1 MDKNT
6 KTLFI
11 TLGGALLLIWIL
23 RNKTSVNTKELLD
36 VKYAE
41 PKKVSDTESK
51 LKENAVIGL
60 KAMREA
66 IDKNENKKELDKLS
80 SMVLQDYG
88 IKVLLWIEYIVNFI
102 EFIFYS
108 WMLNNFSIINNITK
122 YRYYDWVI
130 TTPVMLFTYSM
141 YLLIIRKMEENKQYN
156 LFNLIDNEKYKLI
169 TIILLNWIMKFLRQL
184 H

>member
-11 TLGGALLLIWIL
+11 TLGGALLLIWLL
-23 RNKTSVNTKELLD
+23 RPKNSKGKKELLD

-41 PKKVSDTESK
+41 PKQVSDSETK

-66 IDKNENKKELDKLS
+66 IDNKETKKELDKLS

-88 IKVLLWIEYIVNFI
+88 VKIMINKKTGLLRAMSKDGKVISE
-102 EFIFYS
+102 E
-108 WMLNNFSIINNITK
+108 
-122 YRYYDWVI
+122 
-130 TTPVMLFTYSM
+130 TT
-141 YLLIIRKMEENKQYN
+141 
-156 LFNLIDNEKYKLI
+156 D
-169 TIILLNWIMKFLRQL
+169 
-184 H
+184 